1 MKMRAPAVPLITVDP
16 YFSVWSESDRLT
28 DTDTRHWTNKSNKIV
43 GVLEVDGEKNCF
55 MSTVEGMKV
64 MEQKALEIDALNTT
78 YVFVNEKVE
87 LTLQFTTPVVPYD
100 LYLLT
105 RPVSY
110 LKASCK
116 SVDGAAHNVIIRIH
130 ASEELCLNEKGQM
143 AVESAEVE
151 IGNGI
156 QAIKMGGV
164 EQNILN
170 KLGDD
175 VRIDWGYF
183 YLAVKGEAAKTCT
196 CKPAETEEMSYITV
210 SADISNA
217 CALIAFAYDDIQSLI
232 YFGDPL
238 KSYWNKNGETIET
251 AIAKAYADYDLCMQK
266 AAVFAAD
273 LTAKAVAAGG
283 EKYAELLS
291 LAYRQIIAA
300 HKLVIDNNG
309 ELLYISKECFSNGCA
324 ATVDVSYPSIPM
336 FLYYNP
342 ELVIGMMRP
351 IFKYANGCVYPYDEA
366 RVWPFDFAP
375 HDVGCYPFLNQQ
387 VYSSGIDPA
396 HQMPV
401 EECGN
406 MLVMAAATSV
416 AMNDVSYAAMNID
429 NLEKWSKYLI
439 QYGNDPEHQLCTDDF
454 AGHLAHNCNLS
465 LKAIMGI
472 AGLGVIYKMMGNTAR
487 YEELIA
493 TAKEMAASWAERAAN
508 GDGSYRLAFD
518 VEGSFSMKYN
528 AIWDK
533 LFDLNIFPK
542 EVLRSEFLSYA
553 GRMQKY
559 GMPLDNRRT
568 YTKSDWLVWTA
579 TFADTKEEF
588 EAFIAPL
595 WDAYNESESRVPMT
609 DWYETV
615 DARQCG
621 FQHRTVQGG
630 LFIKML
636 ADSGICKVK

>member
-16 YFSVWSESDRLT
+16 YFSVWSEADKLT
-28 DTDTRHWTNKSNKIV
+28 DNDTRHWTNKSNKIA
-43 GVLEVDGEKNCF
+43 GVLSVDGEEYCF
-55 MSTVEGMKV
+55 MSTVDGMKY
-64 MEQKALEIDALNTT
+64 MEQKALDINALSTE
-78 YVFVNEKVE
+78 YVFTNSKVE
-87 LTLQFTTPVVPYD
+87 LSLRFTTPVIPYEMD
-100 LYLLT
+100 LLS

-110 LKASCK
+110 LKASCRAI
-116 SVDGAAHNVIIRIH
+116 DGSKHDVRIKIH

-143 AVESAEVE
+143 PVTVSEVE

-156 QAIKMGGV
+156 KAMKMGAA

-183 YLAVKGEAAKTCT
+183 YLAIRGEDSKTCT
-196 CKPAETEEMSYITV
+196 CKPCVSDEMSYITV
-210 SADISNA
+210 SADISEKS
-217 CALIAFAYDDIQSLI
+217 ALIAFAYDDIESLI
-232 YFGDPL
+232 YFGEKL
-238 KSYWNKNGETIET
+238 KSYWNKDGKTIET
-251 AIAKAYADYDLCMQK
+251 AIAEAYADYELCMAK
-266 AAVFAAD
+266 CDAFSAD
-273 LTAKAVAAGG
+273 LTAKANASGG
-283 EKYAELLS
+283 EKYAEMLS

-300 HKLVIDNNG
+300 HKVVIDKNG

-351 IFKYANGCVYPYDEA
+351 IFKYANGG
-366 RVWPFDFAP
+366 VWPFDFAP
-375 HDVGCYPFLNQQ
+375 HDVGCYPFLNGQ
-387 VYSSGIDPA
+387 VYSNGIDPT

-406 MLVMAAATSV
+406 MLVMAAAASV
-416 AMNDVSYAAMNID
+416 AMKDVSYARSNIED
-429 NLEKWSKYLI
+429 LEKWSKYLI
-439 QYGNDPEHQLCTDDF
+439 QYGNDPENQLCTDDF

-472 AGLGVIYKMMGNTAR
+472 AGLGVIYSMMGNKAKHDELMKIAR
-487 YEELIA
+487 D
-493 TAKEMAASWAERAAN
+493 MAASWVERASN
-508 GDGSYRLAFD
+508 GDGSYKLAFD
-518 VEGSFSMKYN
+518 AEGSFSMKYN

-533 LFDLNIFPK
+533 IFGLGIFPK
-542 EVLRSEFLSYA
+542 EVLDSEFKSYEK
-553 GRMQKY
+553 RMQKY
-559 GMPLDNRRT
+559 GMPLDNRKT

-588 EAFIAPL
+588 EKFISPL
-595 WDAYNESESRVPMT
+595 WDAYNESQSRVPMT

-636 ADSGICKVK
+636 ADSGKCRI